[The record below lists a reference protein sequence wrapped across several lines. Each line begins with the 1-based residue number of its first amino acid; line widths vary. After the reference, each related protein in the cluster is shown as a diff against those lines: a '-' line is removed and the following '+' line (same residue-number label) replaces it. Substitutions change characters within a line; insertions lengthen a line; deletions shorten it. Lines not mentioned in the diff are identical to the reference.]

1 MISVIIILECY
12 CKNNKVFWSIFF
24 FYFVKEFIFN
34 NSLIVF
40 EIKYLYLYILD
51 FSRVVVLKYYRVY
64 RRGRRFIWVYREL
77 VIFNLGIDEGDF

>member
-1 MISVIIILECY
+1 M
-12 CKNNKVFWSIFF
+12 
-24 FYFVKEFIFN
+24 KEFIFN

-77 VIFNLGIDEGDF
+77 VIFNLGDEGDF

>member
-1 MISVIIILECY
+1 MVKIIRYFE
-12 CKNNKVFWSIFF
+12 VFL

-34 NSLIVF
+34 NDLIVF

-51 FSRVVVLKYYRVY
+51 FSRVVVWKYYRVY